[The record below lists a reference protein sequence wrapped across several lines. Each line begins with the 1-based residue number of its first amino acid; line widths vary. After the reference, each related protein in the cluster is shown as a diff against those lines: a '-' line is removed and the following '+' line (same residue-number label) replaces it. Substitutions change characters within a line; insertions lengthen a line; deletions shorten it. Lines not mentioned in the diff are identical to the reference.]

1 MEPGRSIVGPAGA
14 LLSQVIYTKNQGGKR
29 FIITDA
35 GMSDLL
41 RPTLYNAYHPI
52 IPINQPINPITQ
64 LPNYELRITNYESTQ
79 LPNYPITN
87 YQSLP
92 PADVVGPICETGDTL
107 GKERLLPEME
117 PGDLLAILQA
127 GAYGFAMSS
136 NYNGRVKTAEVLVDG
151 DSFQII
157 RQRQGYEHLLDGVGL

>member
-41 RPTLYNAYHPI
+41 RPTLYSAYHPI
-52 IPINQPINPITQ
+52 
-64 LPNYELRITNYESTQ
+64 LPVNYSPLTTNH
-79 LPNYPITN
+79 P
-87 YQSLP
+87 LP
-92 PADVVGPICETGDTL
+92 PADIVGPICETGDTL
-107 GKERLLPEME
+107 GKERDLPHLE

-151 DSFQII
+151 DSFEVI
-157 RQRQGYEHLLDGVGL
+157 RRRQEYKHLLDGVKM